1 LRFVSQGTILAPQS
15 FVFGAIIIVGCV
27 AACGAIGRI
36 LLALYGPHRKVRA
49 PRSSRSLIIE
59 PLFVARKPPT
69 RPRNRLAR
77 GTGEVVQSVI
87 DAEAT
92 EKVVRLEMR

>member
-1 LRFVSQGTILAPQS
+1 ML
-15 FVFGAIIIVGCV
+15 GAIIIVGCV
-27 AACGAIGRI
+27 AACAVIGRI
-36 LLALYGPHRKVRA
+36 LLALYGPKRKVRA
-49 PRSSRSLIIE
+49 PRSSRSLIVE

-77 GTGEVVQSVI
+77 GTGEIVQSVI

-92 EKVVRLEMR
+92 EKVVRVEAR